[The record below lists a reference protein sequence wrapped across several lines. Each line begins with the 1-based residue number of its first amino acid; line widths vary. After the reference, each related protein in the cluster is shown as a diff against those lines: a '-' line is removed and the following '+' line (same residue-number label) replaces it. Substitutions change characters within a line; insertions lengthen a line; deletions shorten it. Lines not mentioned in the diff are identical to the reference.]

1 VSSGGYGK
9 ILVMLTLI
17 IMLGVS
23 DAYTYL
29 HGSQFAAG
37 RFAAL
42 GDQTARGRGHRES

>member
-9 ILVMLTLI
+9 ILVMLILI

-23 DAYTYL
+23 GAYTYL
-29 HGSQFAAG
+29 HDSLFAAG
-37 RFAAL
+37 QSAAL